1 MMALGGALNVVGTLI
16 GRRVQGP
23 TKSAT
28 HLYIVIL
35 APSSSGKDYPLH
47 AGKALMEAVGAA
59 DLVGPDEFAS
69 TPGLWKRLK
78 RSPVLICFIDEMGD
92 ELAKINRQGG
102 NEWVSQ
108 LIGTLKK
115 CYNGWEIVHTAEKAG
130 EGQDSVRIVWVAVSL
145 VGAQRPKLSLTR
157 SGHAISK
164 AGS

>member
-1 MMALGGALNVVGTLI
+1 M
-16 GRRVQGP
+16 
-23 TKSAT
+23 
-28 HLYIVIL
+28 
-35 APSSSGKDYPLH
+35 
-47 AGKALMEAVGAA
+47 
-59 DLVGPDEFAS
+59 
-69 TPGLWKRLK
+69 
-78 RSPVLICFIDEMGD
+78 LICFIDEMGD
-92 ELAKINRQGG
+92 ELAKIDRQGG